1 MEDPGKNPDPPGAA
15 WRIPGSAARYADL
28 PSQNKKTPIPNRN
41 PLHYD
46 AAGSGNSNILE
57 QCSINSIPKKLS
69 SITPYI
75 PNSRPKPK
83 PPKKNV
89 ITISQR
95 LTAVNDSIDWPVLF
109 IARLLVMVQQGT
121 ACRYLAVILRY

>member
-69 SITPYI
+69 PPSTKRNRHSPSTAPPI
-75 PNSRPKPK
+75 PPTKFFPDRM
-83 PPKKNV
+83 
-89 ITISQR
+89 SQPR
-95 LTAVNDSIDWPVLF
+95 EPDIGVAEAWGWLLEAVK
-109 IARLLVMVQQGT
+109 
-121 ACRYLAVILRY
+121 